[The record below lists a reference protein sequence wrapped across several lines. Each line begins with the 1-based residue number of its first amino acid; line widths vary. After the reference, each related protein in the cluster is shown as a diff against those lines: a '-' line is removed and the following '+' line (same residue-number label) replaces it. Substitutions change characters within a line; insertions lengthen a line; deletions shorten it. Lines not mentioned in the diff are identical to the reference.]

1 MSNTLQCWPSF
12 LAVAAK
18 KSANVLRIDLAIRV
32 KELALTFGTGRTPD
46 HLWMSSNIINDWSLD
61 SRDLKVPSFSKNCL
75 TNTTEGIELEGS
87 VTRFNFKTKHRQISH

>member
-1 MSNTLQCWPSF
+1 MLTVC
-12 LAVAAK
+12 
-18 KSANVLRIDLAIRV
+18 KSKYTLAIRV

-75 TNTTEGIELEGS
+75 TNTTEGIELESS
-87 VTRFNFKTKHRQISH
+87 VTRFNFKNKKGSDRNRFLK